1 MLASF
6 SQTQADLMHM
16 RARRMATRKRAEAA
30 CNHCKER
37 KTRCSDY
44 RPCARCGSS
53 MTCTNIAPNPSSS
66 NSPKRQKISHDKIN
80 WQPISIQLSGIST
93 SILPPALSEVRA
105 AAIAPAHPSPA
116 DVENGARCAR
126 ALDAEPWRAARLK
139 GRSDPTPL
147 TSKSASHESLCKGF
161 EGPSDELARLSH
173 PTSSPSILAAAYSYA
188 SSYASFSG
196 GMVGRGG
203 GGQEGCRDSWTN
215 VINLNITTSDPNAAS
230 HTARRLHQ
238 SADVA
243 IGEADSDSDPPES
256 TPTLPSDV
264 SQSPR
269 WFRRREWQWVWEAA
283 AGPGDEDPFRGDFR
297 LGWGGA

>member
-1 MLASF
+1 
-6 SQTQADLMHM
+6 MHM
-16 RARRMATRKRAEAA
+16 LARRMATRKRAEAA
-30 CNHCKER
+30 CSNCKER

-44 RPCARCGSS
+44 RPCARCGNS
-53 MTCTNIAPNPSSS
+53 MTCTIIAPNPSSS
-66 NSPKRQKISHDKIN
+66 NSPKRQKISHKKAY

-93 SILPPALSEVRA
+93 SILPPAFSEVG
-105 AAIAPAHPSPA
+105 APVFVKTHPSPA
-116 DVENGARCAR
+116 DVDNGARSAR
-126 ALDAEPWRAARLK
+126 ALDEEIRTPARLT
-139 GRSDPTPL
+139 GRSDPTPP

-161 EGPSDELARLSH
+161 GGRSELVRPSQ
-173 PTSSPSILAAAYSYA
+173 PNSSPSILAAAYSYA
-188 SSYASFSG
+188 ASYASFSG